1 MLVSRP
7 EGNRQVIAYTSGQ
20 MANFDMAHSA
30 AKYSKFAYSTLF
42 GFSVP
47 KAGYGLV
54 QGAYDSTLAL
64 CECDEHYRVRRF
76 CETWEIGDSY
86 VYSRWHPWSDV
97 HVETWIIPAGLWHV
111 RVHSIH
117 TARRLDVAEGGFAIG
132 QSAGFSHSEREIIK
146 VSNTAISVQ
155 LPWGISAI
163 HRLCGFDRGEC
174 VYPEP
179 NTNLLKPRTLLP
191 SLCSRLEPGEQ
202 VLISAVFGATNTP
215 ENQASLA
222 SPPLIQWHSDGRV
235 AVYEPSNDTL
245 LHTVDLRG
253 GRNKDVE

>member
-7 EGNRQVIAYTSGQ
+7 EGNKHVIAYTSGQ
-20 MANFDMAHSA
+20 MANFDMAHSG

-64 CECDEHYRVRRF
+64 CECDEYYRVRRF
-76 CETWEIGDSY
+76 CETWEIGENY

-111 RVHSIH
+111 RIHSIH
-117 TARRLDVAEGGFAIG
+117 SARCLDVAEGGFAIG
-132 QSAGFSHSEREIIK
+132 QSAGFTRSERETIH
-146 VSNTAISVQ
+146 VSNTAVSVQ

-163 HRLCGFDRGEC
+163 HMLSGFDRGEC
-174 VYPEP
+174 VEPEP
-179 NTNLLKPRTLLP
+179 NTNLLKPRTFLP
-191 SLCSRLEPGEQ
+191 SLCSRLEPGDQ
-202 VLISAVFGATNTP
+202 VLISAVFGATNTL

-222 SPPLIQWHSDGRV
+222 SPPLIQWQSDGRV
-235 AVYEPSNDTL
+235 AVYDSSNDAH
-245 LHTVDLRG
+245 LHTVDLLERS
-253 GRNKDVE
+253 NKDVD